1 MAWRLLSEDRWVE
14 LNDLLPIFKK
24 GRCAMVAAR
33 KILVV
38 DDEPMVTKSCRRIL
52 AGEGND
58 VETTESGK
66 EGLKRAL
73 SEHFDLVMT
82 DLRMPDLDGM
92 ELVRT
97 LRRERP
103 QTPIVVITGYGT
115 IPSAVAAV
123 KLGVSDYVEKP
134 FAPPELLE
142 AVHKALPAEE
152 PETRI
157 QADMVRATL
166 ERVSQDQRL
175 GDRLMDTG
183 SAALSALPLSSEA
196 RAAIVSGD
204 IAWIEKQC
212 GKLSARQRA
221 WLEGRLEAEKW

>member
-1 MAWRLLSEDRWVE
+1 MKGRPVMW
-14 LNDLLPIFKK
+14 KK

-33 KILVV
+33 RILVV
-38 DDEPMVTKSCRRIL
+38 DDEPVVTRSCRRIL
-52 AGEGND
+52 ADEGNE
-58 VETTESGK
+58 VETAQSGK

-92 ELVRT
+92 DLVRT

-142 AVHKALPAEE
+142 AVHKALPSEE
-152 PETRI
+152 APTRI
-157 QADMVRATL
+157 QADMVKAAL
-166 ERVSQDQRL
+166 ERLSRDHQFGARL
-175 GDRLMDTG
+175 TDTG
-183 SAALSALPLSSEA
+183 GAALSAFALSSQA

-204 IAWIEKQC
+204 VAWIEKQC
-212 GKLSARQRA
+212 GKLSPPQRA
-221 WLEGRLEAEKW
+221 WLERRLEVEKW